1 MIKVFSV
8 AEMVAAEKASDAAG
22 NSYDEMMEKAGW
34 AVAEAIRERY
44 PVTGSKVTI
53 LVGPGNNGGDGLVAG
68 RYLAEWGADVSFYL
82 YKERDLETDRNLAM
96 VQEMN
101 LPIVISELDQRYRV
115 LRSRLRI
122 TNILVDALLGTG
134 VSRPVGGNLAK
145 LMQEVKAVLEPRAL
159 FEIEESRSRLISIAD
174 PGTGAR
180 AQPGLGDTIQLLS
193 TANSQKSDVSI
204 AQPDLHIVAVDC
216 PSGLNCDSGELDDL
230 AMPADLTV
238 TFAGPK
244 RGHFIFPGAAA
255 CGEIVVADIDIS
267 AKLPEVAGVQV
278 ELATA
283 EMARTFMP
291 DRPIDGHKG
300 TFGWALIAAG
310 SVRYWG
316 AAVLAGQA
324 AYRTGAG
331 LVALAVPSSIRSA
344 VATQLPEATYPL
356 IADDDVL
363 TAQSAIKLLEDMDI
377 YHALLVGPGLYEAGA
392 FLETLLSSTE
402 VDLPP
407 MVIDAD
413 GLNLLSQMLDW
424 PSRLAAGT
432 ILTPHPGEM
441 ARLAGSSLS
450 EIKARDRVE
459 LAREKAAEWD
469 CVVLLKGAFTI
480 VAAPDGRCAILP
492 FANPALA
499 VAGSGDVLSGIVVAL
514 LGQKLPSFEAA
525 VLGGYLHAAAAQI
538 SGVDV
543 GLLAG
548 EIADLVPEVMEIL
561 KTRKNSILIR

>member
-22 NSYDEMMEKAGW
+22 NTYDEMMEKAGW
-34 AVAEAIRERY
+34 AVAEVIRERY
-44 PVTGSKVTI
+44 PVAGSKVTV

-68 RYLAEWGADVSFYL
+68 RYLAEWGADISFYL
-82 YKERDLETDRNLAM
+82 YKERDLETDRNLAL
-96 VQEMN
+96 VREMN
-101 LPIVISELDQRYRV
+101 LPIIVSEYDQRYRV
-115 LRSRLRI
+115 LHSRLRI
-122 TNILVDALLGTG
+122 ADILIDALLGTG
-134 VSRPVGGNLAK
+134 ISLPIGGNLAK
-145 LMQEVKAVLEPRAL
+145 LMKQVKAVLKERER
-159 FEIEESRSRLISIAD
+159 FGEHTGQSRLTNIAD
-174 PGTGAR
+174 PSSGTGT
-180 AQPGLGDTIQLLS
+180 QPGPGDTVQTLN
-193 TANSQKSDVSI
+193 TPFVQKSDMSTTQSI
-204 AQPDLHIVAVDC
+204 LKIVAVDC
-216 PSGLNCDSGELDDL
+216 PSGLDCDSGELDDL

-267 AKLPEVAGVQV
+267 AELPEVAEVKV

-283 EMARTFMP
+283 EMARTLMP

-310 SVRYWG
+310 SIRYWG

-324 AYRTGAG
+324 AYRAGAG
-331 LVALAVPSSIRSA
+331 LVALAVPSSIRPA

-356 IADDDVL
+356 IADDDVFS
-363 TAQSAIKLLEDMDI
+363 AQSATKLLEDMGD
-377 YHALLVGPGLYEAGA
+377 YQALLVGPGLYEAGA
-392 FLETLLSSTE
+392 FLETLLASEE

-407 MVIDAD
+407 TVIDAD
-413 GLNLLSQMLDW
+413 GLNLLSQMPDW
-424 PSRLAAGT
+424 PSLLPAGT

-441 ARLAGSSLS
+441 ARLVGASLS

-469 CVVLLKGAFTI
+469 CVVLLKGAFSI

-499 VAGSGDVLSGIVVAL
+499 TAGSGDVLSGIIVAL
-514 LGQKLPSFEAA
+514 LGQKLPAYEAA
-525 VLGGYLHAAAAQI
+525 VLGGYLHGAAAQI
-538 SGVDV
+538 SEVDA

-548 EIADLVPEVMEIL
+548 EIADLLPEVMEAL
-561 KTRKNSILIR
+561 KAR

>member
-44 PVTGSKVTI
+44 QVSGSKVTI

-82 YKERDLETDRNLAM
+82 YKERDLETDRNLAL

-101 LPIVISELDQRYRV
+101 LPILVSEFDQRYRV

-134 VSRPVGGNLAK
+134 VSRPIGGGLAK
-145 LMQEVKAVLEPRAL
+145 LMQQVKAGLDEVRRIGTEKD
-159 FEIEESRSRLISIAD
+159 RSRLISIAD
-174 PGTGAR
+174 PGTGTR
-180 AQPGLGDTIQLLS
+180 LQSGHEEPVQVLENTY
-193 TANSQKSDVSI
+193 SQNPEVRE

-216 PSGLNCDSGELDDL
+216 PSGLNCDNGELDDL

-267 AKLPEVAGVQV
+267 SNLPEVAGVKV

-283 EMARTFMP
+283 EMARSFMP

-300 TFGWALIAAG
+300 TFGWVLIAAG
-310 SVRYWG
+310 SIRYWG
-316 AAVLAGQA
+316 AAVLAGRS

-331 LVALAVPSSIRSA
+331 LVALAVPSSIRPA

-363 TAQSAIKLLEDMDI
+363 SAQSAVKLLEDMGI
-377 YHALLVGPGLYEAGA
+377 YHALLVGPGLYEASA
-392 FLETLLSSTE
+392 FLETLLSSEE

-413 GLNLLSQMLDW
+413 GLNLLSQMPDW
-424 PSRLAAGT
+424 PSRLPAGT

-441 ARLAGSSLS
+441 ARLVGSSLS
-450 EIKARDRVE
+450 DIKARDRVE
-459 LAREKAAEWD
+459 LAREKSAKWD

-525 VLGGYLHAAAAQI
+525 VLGGYLHAVAAQI
-538 SGVDV
+538 YGVDT
-543 GLLAG
+543 GLLSG

-561 KTRKNSILIR
+561 KTH

>member
-22 NSYDEMMEKAGW
+22 NTYDEMMEKAGW

-44 PVTGSKVTI
+44 PVAGSKVTV

-82 YKERDLETDRNLAM
+82 YKERDLETDRNLAL
-96 VQEMN
+96 VREMN
-101 LPIVISELDQRYRV
+101 LPIVVSEYDQRYRV
-115 LRSRLRI
+115 LHSRLRI
-122 TNILVDALLGTG
+122 GDILIDALLGTG
-134 VSRPVGGNLAK
+134 ISLPIGGNLAK
-145 LMQEVKAVLEPRAL
+145 LMQQVKSVLKERER
-159 FEIEESRSRLISIAD
+159 FEEQISQSRLTSIAD
-174 PGTGAR
+174 PSVGTGT
-180 AQPGLGDTIQLLS
+180 QPGPGDTVQTLN
-193 TANSQKSDVSI
+193 TPFVQK
-204 AQPDLHIVAVDC
+204 PDMSAVQAILKIVAVDC

-267 AKLPEVAGVQV
+267 AELPEVAGVKV

-283 EMARTFMP
+283 EMARTLMP

-310 SVRYWG
+310 SIRYWG

-324 AYRTGAG
+324 AYRAGAG
-331 LVALAVPSSIRSA
+331 LVALAVPSSIRPA

-356 IADDDVL
+356 IVDDDVF
-363 TAQSAIKLLEDMDI
+363 TAQSATKLLEDMAE
-377 YHALLVGPGLYEAGA
+377 YQALLVGPGLYEAGA
-392 FLETLLSSTE
+392 FLKTLLASEE

-413 GLNLLSQMLDW
+413 GLNLLSQMPEW
-424 PSRLAAGT
+424 PSLLPAGT
-432 ILTPHPGEM
+432 ILT
-441 ARLAGSSLS
+441 
-450 EIKARDRVE
+450 
-459 LAREKAAEWD
+459 
-469 CVVLLKGAFTI
+469 
-480 VAAPDGRCAILP
+480 
-492 FANPALA
+492 
-499 VAGSGDVLSGIVVAL
+499 
-514 LGQKLPSFEAA
+514 
-525 VLGGYLHAAAAQI
+525 
-538 SGVDV
+538 
-543 GLLAG
+543 
-548 EIADLVPEVMEIL
+548 
-561 KTRKNSILIR
+561 